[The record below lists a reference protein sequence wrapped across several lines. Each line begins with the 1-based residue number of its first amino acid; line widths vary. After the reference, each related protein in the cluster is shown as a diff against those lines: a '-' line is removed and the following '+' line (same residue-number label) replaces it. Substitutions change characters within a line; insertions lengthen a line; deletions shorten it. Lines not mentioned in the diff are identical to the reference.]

1 MSRRAERQA
10 RRAARRAQRQA
21 NKETRQNFRKDK
33 LAARSDRQKQRQGFL
48 AGLAP
53 QILDKIPVGATN
65 SDTIDTGGDYSK
77 QGEAAPGSGAGG
89 GMSGLAS
96 GGMMLPLLILGA
108 VLLMKKK

>member
-21 NKETRQNFRKDK
+21 NKETRQQFRKDK

-53 QILDKIPVGATN
+53 QILDKLP
-65 SDTIDTGGDYSK
+65 
-77 QGEAAPGSGAGG
+77 AGG
-89 GMSGLAS
+89 TNWTPTTPEPTIPSKATPTLDQAVEVEDCPGW
-96 GGMMLPLLILGA
+96 LPVA
-108 VLLMKKK
+108 